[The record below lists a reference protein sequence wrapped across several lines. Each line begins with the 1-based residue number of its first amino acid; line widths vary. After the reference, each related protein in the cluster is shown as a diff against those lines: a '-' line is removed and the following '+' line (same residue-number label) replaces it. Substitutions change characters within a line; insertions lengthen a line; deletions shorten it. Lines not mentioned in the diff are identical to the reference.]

1 MNNEAQ
7 TPESPGVS
15 EPAEMNFVQR
25 LSGVYF
31 EPTKTFESINR
42 KPTWLGIFLVVCVL
56 SIAVT
61 YVLTSRMDRETYMR
75 KAIKANPITRI
86 FTRNMTEEQLQAAA
100 SRPQSPVEKY
110 ATPVS
115 IILGALVGYAIL
127 AGIFL
132 LLFMM
137 LGASIPFKKSL
148 STTVWAMGPPGIV
161 VTVLSIIF
169 MLVKDPQTLDI
180 NPAGN
185 VVSNLG
191 ALASATEHPKLSSLL
206 SSIDIFS
213 FWTIFL
219 LAVGFA
225 ACSERK
231 LTPGKAATGIA
242 VLWLLYVA
250 GKVLLA

>member
-1 MNNEAQ
+1 MNNEAKA
-7 TPESPGVS
+7 PESPGVS
-15 EPAEMNFVQR
+15 ETAEMTFVQR

-31 EPTKTFESINR
+31 EPAKTFESINR
-42 KPTWLGIFLVVCVL
+42 KPTWLGIFVVVCVL
-56 SIAVT
+56 AIAVT
-61 YVLTSRMDRETYMR
+61 YVLRSRMDRETYMS
-75 KAIKANPITRI
+75 KAMQANPITRI
-86 FTRNMTEEQLQAAA
+86 FARNMTEEQLQAAV
-100 SRPQSPVEKY
+100 SRPESAFERY
-110 ATPVS
+110 STPVM
-115 IILGALVGYAIL
+115 IPIGVLVMYAIL
-127 AGIFL
+127 AGVFL

-148 STTVWAMGPPGIV
+148 STTMWAMGPPGIV
-161 VTVLSIIF
+161 VTILSIIF

-180 NPAGN
+180 NPAAN

-191 ALASATEHPKLSSLL
+191 ALVSATEHPKLSSLL

-213 FWTIFL
+213 VWTIFL

-231 LTPGKAATGIA
+231 LTTGKAAAGIV